1 MSFCCPTQCIPYE
14 AGNDVAFY
22 PFPNKCLLLWHPVAI
37 SVSCVDRDLYCWGL
51 ALCVYVALP
60 VTVGGLV
67 NKLLSYKS
75 EGEPHSLRKL

>member
-1 MSFCCPTQCIPYE
+1 MMWL
-14 AGNDVAFY
+14 FY

-60 VTVGGLV
+60 VTVGGL
-67 NKLLSYKS
+67 
-75 EGEPHSLRKL
+75 GEQTPFL